1 MIGRDRPGIGLSHV
15 VAFVAGAVVATAVVA
30 QAVPGPTQQAQRNR
44 YKTLDTFAQAVA
56 YISNSYVD
64 RVSERELMYGA
75 VRGMT
80 RRLDAHSAFLPP
92 RRYTRLRQDTEG
104 EFAGVGITLAKKVH
118 ASGWPYIDSVVPRSP
133 AARAGVK
140 ADDLLISI
148 DGKATKLGKNES
160 PRQLHSRLR
169 GRSGTR
175 VKIGLASGNKKREVT
190 LVRTRVKIPTVE
202 AFVFGTTGVGY
213 IGIKKFQEATHA
225 DVRRGLELIKKT
237 TKGKI
242 KGLVLDLRANPGGLL
257 DQGVR
262 VADLFLDKGLIVKMR
277 GRTRSDNAT
286 ERAHKPGTWL
296 GFPMI
301 VLVDKGTASA
311 AEILAG
317 ALQGNKRAKVYGLK
331 TYGKGSVQTFLDLK
345 DGSGLKLTT
354 ARFYTAAGP
363 IEGTGI
369 KPDLKVEAFA
379 PDDIMA
385 GDGDSSGSNGGA
397 SSGISAKLAERL
409 EDDNQLSVAYQKLRG
424 PAGSKPKK

>member
-1 MIGRDRPGIGLSHV
+1 
-15 VAFVAGAVVATAVVA
+15 VAGAVVATAVVA
-30 QAVPGPTQQAQRNR
+30 QAVPGPTQRRQRNR
-44 YKTLDTFAQAVA
+44 YRTLDTFAQAVS
-56 YISNSYVD
+56 YISNNYVD
-64 RVSERELMYGA
+64 AVSERELMYGA
-75 VRGMT
+75 IRGMT
-80 RRLDAHSAFLPP
+80 RRLDAHSTFLPP

-104 EFAGVGITLAKKVH
+104 EFAGVGITLSKQ
-118 ASGWPYIDSVVPRSP
+118 ASQDGWPVVDSVVVRSP
-133 AARAGVK
+133 AARVGV
-140 ADDLLISI
+140 ASGDLLTSI
-148 DGKATKLGKNES
+148 NGASTKLGKNQR
-160 PRQLHSRLR
+160 PRRYHTALR

-175 VKIGLASGNKKREVT
+175 VRIAYKHDKKPARVVT
-190 LVRTRVKIPTVE
+190 LVRERVKIPTVE
-202 AFVFGTTGVGY
+202 SFMFGKTRVGY

-225 DVRRGLELIKKT
+225 DVRAALFRIHKA

-262 VADLFLDKGLIVKMR
+262 VADLFLDKGLIVRMK
-277 GRTRSDNAT
+277 GRTRSDNGV
-286 ERAHKPGTWL
+286 ENAHKPGTWL
-296 GFPMI
+296 GFNII

-331 TYGKGSVQTFLDLK
+331 SYGKGSVQTFLDLK

-354 ARFYTAAGP
+354 ARFYTAAGA

-385 GDGDSSGSNGGA
+385 GDDDSSGTNGGA
-397 SSGISAKLAERL
+397 ASGISAKLAERL
-409 EDDNQLSVAYQKLRG
+409 EDDNQLKVAYQKLRG
-424 PAGSKPKK
+424 AVGSKAKK